1 MILLLFFV
9 FVPAARLITLRY
21 RSHRLKVLKKIYED
35 FVFDQSSVNIN
46 LYRAELLSMMET
58 NNVIF
63 NFSNEIS
70 ASTIKHTMACFDYA
84 EGNIILEKR
93 NAVLPNTYFKILANL
108 PYAISRKIGINPS
121 KALTL
126 VIYIL
131 YIGFGCLDLSTA
143 IYKLI
148 DFLV

>member
-1 MILLLFFV
+1 MILLLFFI

-35 FVFDQSSVNIN
+35 FVFGESSVKIN

-58 NNVIF
+58 NNVVF

-70 ASTIKHTMACFDYA
+70 PSAIKHTMNCFDYA
-84 EGNIILEKR
+84 ESNIRLETR
-93 NAVLPNTYFKILANL
+93 NAILPNTYFKILTNL
-108 PYAISRKIGINPS
+108 PYAISRKVGITPS
-121 KALTL
+121 KSLAL
-126 VIYIL
+126 VL
-131 YIGFGCLDLSTA
+131 YVLYVGFGCLDISTA